1 MYGEWSGRHIRA
13 VRSRICMCRMR
24 EKIVRVLDSHR
35 VFVLVFHVLPGIH
48 VEFRAF
54 LKTASFPNH
63 QFYPCGG
70 GGGGGH
76 FP

>member
-35 VFVLVFHVLPGIH
+35 VFVPTWDLKQFH
-48 VEFRAF
+48 F
-54 LKTASFPNH
+54 
-63 QFYPCGG
+63 FYREVTTI
-70 GGGGGH
+70 
-76 FP
+76 